1 MVMESHPVCWRP
13 NVGFRDSFWKAI
25 YLNTFLITLW
35 KIWYNPRSY
44 SFPYCEYQHFMAS
57 GIGLSPCPRIWSGI
71 YEPWWNWIILF
82 RITTT
87 IGRKRNPYSDPWHS
101 SRNLGCVVQSFCF
114 GIQLEHINILYT
126 VWYIYIYDWWFGTRL
141 LLFHILGMSSS
152 QLTNSFF
159 FRGLGIPPTRWWF
172 QWNFKGF

>member
-1 MVMESHPVCWRP
+1 MVMESHAVCWRP

-126 VWYIYIYDWWFGTRL
+126 VWYIYMIGGLEHDFYYSIYWECHHPNWRTHFFQRARYT
-141 LLFHILGMSSS
+141 
-152 QLTNSFF
+152 TNQMM
-159 FRGLGIPPTRWWF
+159 IPMEF
-172 QWNFKGF
+172 

>member
-1 MVMESHPVCWRP
+1 MVMESHAVCWRP
-13 NVGFRDSFWKAI
+13 NVRFRDSFWKAI

-44 SFPYCEYQHFMAS
+44 SFPYCEYQQFMAS

-126 VWYIYIYDWWFGTRL
+126 VWFIYMIGGLEHDFYYSIYWECHHPNWRT
-141 LLFHILGMSSS
+141 HIF
-152 QLTNSFF
+152 QRARYTTNQMM
-159 FRGLGIPPTRWWF
+159 IPMEF
-172 QWNFKGF
+172 